1 MILRLVCSALFAT
14 LQKFPTI
21 PTLLRPKSAFA
32 KICTSTSKDMQ
43 IFCDKVTLRL
53 KRRLSVTLRPLYTK
67 RTELSEEIIVAYQD
81 VFDSWKSNPE
91 EFWMEAAK
99 SIDWVRPPT
108 KALFDDNAPLY
119 EWFSDAQ
126 VNTCWNAVDRH
137 VENGRAEQTAIIY
150 DSPITHT
157 KREISYVELRNRVA
171 MLAGALRA
179 KGVEKGD
186 RVIIYMPMIPEALE
200 AMLACARLGA
210 VHSVVF
216 GGFASNELAVRI
228 DDAKPKAIIAASCG
242 MEPGRVVHYKPLLD
256 GAIDL
261 AEHKPDF
268 CVIFQRE
275 QEVAQLIE
283 GRDFNWHG
291 FQYGVEPA
299 ECVPVAGNDPAYI
312 LYTSGTTGAPKGVVR
327 PTAGHLVALNWTM
340 KNIYNVD
347 PGDVFWAASDVGWVV
362 GHSYI
367 CYAPLIHGNT
377 TIVFEGKPVGTPD
390 AGTFWRVISE
400 HKVKSFFT
408 APTAIRAVKRE
419 DPQGELINNYDMSHL
434 GALYLA
440 GERADPDTIVWAQDA
455 LKVPV
460 IDHWWQTETGWP
472 IAGNPLGIEEL
483 PIKLGSPAKPMPGYD
498 VQILDEGGH
507 PMKAGELGAIAVKLP
522 LPPGT
527 LPTLWNAEERFKSAY
542 LEHFPGYYET
552 GDAGMIDEDGY
563 LYIMARTDDVIN
575 VAGHRLSTG
584 GMEEVLASHPDVAE
598 CAVIGVTDQLK
609 GQMPVGFL
617 CLNAGC
623 DRDHGEVVQDV
634 VKLVRDKIG
643 PVAAFKQAVV
653 VDRLPKTRSGKILR
667 GTMVSIADSKDY
679 KTPATIDDPAILDEI
694 TDALKTLGYAQK

>member
-1 MILRLVCSALFAT
+1 MS
-14 LQKFPTI
+14 
-21 PTLLRPKSAFA
+21 
-32 KICTSTSKDMQ
+32 
-43 IFCDKVTLRL
+43 
-53 KRRLSVTLRPLYTK
+53 
-67 RTELSEEIIVAYQD
+67 YQD
-81 VFDSWKSNPE
+81 VYARWKSDPE
-91 EFWMEAAK
+91 AFWMEAAK
-99 SIDWVRPPT
+99 AITWDQAPT
-108 KALFDDNAPLY
+108 KALSDLGDGLY
-119 EWFSDAQ
+119 EWFADAK
-126 VNTCWNAVDRH
+126 VNTCYNAVDRH
-137 VENGRAEQTAIIY
+137 VENGRGEQTAIIY

-171 MLAGALRA
+171 TLAGALRA

-216 GGFASNELAVRI
+216 GGFAANELAVRI

-242 MEPGRVVHYKPLLD
+242 LEPGRVVHYKPLLD

-261 AEHKPDF
+261 AAHKPDF

-275 QEVAQLIE
+275 QEVAELIE
-283 GRDFNWHG
+283 GRDVNWHG

-299 ECVPVAGNDPAYI
+299 ECVPVEGNHPAYI
-312 LYTSGTTGAPKGVVR
+312 LYTSGTTGQPKGVIR
-327 PTAGHLVALNWTM
+327 HTAGQLVALNWSM

-367 CYAPLIHGNT
+367 CYGPLIHGNT

-408 APTAIRAVKRE
+408 APTAFRAVKRE
-419 DPQGELINNYDMSHL
+419 DPKGEFVGKYDLSCL
-434 GALYLA
+434 KQVYLA
-440 GERADPDTIVWAQDA
+440 GERADPDTIVWAQDQ

-460 IDHWWQTETGWP
+460 VDHWWQTETGWS
-472 IAGNPLGIEEL
+472 IAANPLGIEEL
-483 PIKLGSPAKPMPGYD
+483 PTKLGSPAVPMPGYEVD
-498 VQILDEGGH
+498 ILDEGGN
-507 PMKAGELGAIAVKLP
+507 PMPAGELGAIAVKLP

-527 LPTLWNAEERFKSAY
+527 LPNLWNAEERFKKSY
-542 LEHFPGYYET
+542 LTTFPGYYET
-552 GDAGMIDEDGY
+552 GDAGMKDEDGY

-598 CAVIGVTDQLK
+598 CAVIGVSDQLK
-609 GQMPVGFL
+609 GQLPVGFL
-617 CLNAGC
+617 CLNAGTN
-623 DRDHGEVVQDV
+623 RPGEEIVAEV
-634 VKLVRDKIG
+634 VKLVREKIG
-643 PVAAFKQAVV
+643 PVAAFKLALV

-667 GTMVSIADSKDY
+667 GTMVNIADGTPFKM
-679 KTPATIDDPAILDEI
+679 PATIDDPAILDEI
-694 TDALKTLGYAQK
+694 KDALQSIGYAKG